1 MVSSS
6 TPGIL
11 GVMARRE
18 AGRIWGG
25 GGETKEVRGRE
36 KRTKRSPGLGLGS
49 REHMKLQLGRALDG
63 AMLS

>member
-18 AGRIWGG
+18 AGIIWG

-36 KRTKRSPGLGLGS
+36 KREKRSPGLRLGS
-49 REHMKLQLGRALDG
+49 REPMKLQSGRALDG